1 MKRLTIF
8 SKSGKKKK
16 IDIPD
21 DKAFIITVSF
31 TNRRMAQ
38 ELKEAGVPLISDINA
53 EDSRKKY
60 IQKGIM
66 FLKRN
71 GVGTHREYPI
81 NGIINGSEMLSVLNK
96 LPERETYL
104 RIRQR
109 VTQNGLKR
117 GRQPKYN
124 LKIYFIPTGK
134 ADFKDKD
141 GTLKVNDL
149 SILKELVNAGWF
161 IHLHENPQSILFALT
176 SRQPEKAPTLQISL
190 D

>member
-1 MKRLTIF
+1 VKKLTIL
-8 SKSGKKKK
+8 SKNGKKVAVG
-16 IDIPD
+16 IPD

-38 ELKEAGVPLISDINA
+38 ELKAVGVPLISDIDA

-71 GVGTHREYPI
+71 GIGTHREYPI
-81 NGIINGSEMLSVLNK
+81 NGIINGSEMLSVLNR

-117 GRQPKYN
+117 RKPPKYT
-124 LKIYFIPTGK
+124 LQVYSIPIGK
-134 ADFKDKD
+134 AKFQDA
-141 GTLKVNDL
+141 TLRINNDL
-149 SILKELVNAGWF
+149 SMLEKLLNAGWF
-161 IHLHENPQSILFALT
+161 VYLHENPQSVVLALT
-176 SRQPEKAPTLQISL
+176 YRQPNTTPTLQLSL